1 MKYSRSYTLFIYIF
15 LSALILLTSGCGG
28 QKINVQDLLNQPI
41 EKSGNF
47 NRSKKYV
54 KAGITVVYLTGSPY
68 EIGLAHGK
76 LCKDEI
82 LTANKP
88 FLDIYE
94 KVSLDPQNKWLKLSR
109 QLEKNIPEEYI
120 EEMRGI
126 SVGADIEYDKILFI
140 NTLSTISMKNGC
152 FAFAFTSA
160 DRQIIT
166 LRQDDEDK
174 YTDFHREM
182 ILYIVKPEKGLGF
195 AAILTPGWVDGE
207 TGINEIGI
215 TVSQNNI
222 GIKQKIWD
230 VVPITI
236 LSRYML
242 QYSKTIDDIEKI
254 LDEKKAYPGRLI
266 FASSKDNASVFEF
279 VNNEKARINI
289 ENGFLALSNHARRIP
304 SKGIGR
310 GSAKRLSYA
319 EKFLN
324 EHIDDMN
331 METAIELV
339 RAPLISRANFWDS
352 FRVHNRQ
359 SYIFSPSTLD
369 FWIAIPPDSNYT
381 PASYGPYIGFNLRHE
396 LYGSGDKANPK
407 SFPAY

>member
-1 MKYSRSYTLFIYIF
+1 MKNIKLHRSHFVLGLT
-15 LSALILLTSGCGG
+15 LILTMGCTF
-28 QKINVQDLLNQPI
+28 NQPVV
-41 EKSGNF
+41 EKET
-47 NRSKKYV
+47 RSITEVKEYGKCRKYI
-54 KAGITVVYLTGSPY
+54 KNGITIVFLTGTPY

-76 LCKDEI
+76 LCKTEI
-82 LTANKP
+82 G
-88 FLDIYE
+88 
-94 KVSLDPQNKWLKLSR
+94 KVTSTFFEFYDHIINESQEQWLNVSR

-120 EEMRGI
+120 DEMRGI

-140 NTLSTISMKNGC
+140 NTVSTISMSNGC
-152 FAFAFTSA
+152 FAFAFKSA
-160 DRQIIT
+160 DSKIIT

-174 YTDFHREM
+174 YTDFHKEM
-182 ILYIVKPEKGLGF
+182 VLYIVKPEKGFGF

-207 TGINEIGI
+207 TGINEMGI

-222 GIKQKIWD
+222 GIKQTIWD
-230 VVPITI
+230 VIPITI

-242 QYSKTIDDIEKI
+242 QYSETIDDIEKI
-254 LDEKKAYPGRLI
+254 LDGKQAYPGRLI
-266 FASSKDNASVFEF
+266 FTSSKDNAAVFEF

-289 ENGFLALSNHARRIP
+289 ENGFLVLSNHARRIP
-304 SKGIGR
+304 SKEIGS

-331 METAIELV
+331 VEMAIELV
-339 RAPLISRANFWDS
+339 RDPLISRVNFWDS

-369 FWIAIPPDSNYT
+369 FWITIPPKSAKK
-381 PASYGPYIGFNLRHE
+381 PASYGSYVGFNLQHE
-396 LYGSGDKANPK
+396 LYDTGDEPNPK
-407 SFPAY
+407 RFPAY

>member
-1 MKYSRSYTLFIYIF
+1 MKDKKIRKVHIALGFT
-15 LSALILLTSGCGG
+15 LILTIGCSF
-28 QKINVQDLLNQPI
+28 NQPAVVV
-41 EKSGNF
+41 ETE
-47 NRSKKYV
+47 YTTEV
-54 KAGITVVYLTGSPY
+54 KEYGKCRKLIKNSIPIVYLTGTPY

-76 LCKDEI
+76 LCKREI
-82 LTANKP
+82 EENNKD
-88 FLDIYE
+88 FFDFYDRL
-94 KVSLDPQNKWLKLSR
+94 KRDPQADWLKLSR
-109 QLEKNIPEEYI
+109 ELEKNIPEEYI
-120 EEMRGI
+120 DEMRGI

-152 FAFAFTSA
+152 FAFAFINT
-160 DRQIIT
+160 DQQIIT

-182 ILYIVKPEKGLGF
+182 ILYIIKPENGLGF

-207 TGINEIGI
+207 TGINEMGI

-222 GIKQKIWD
+222 GIKQKNWD
-230 VVPITI
+230 VIPITI

-242 QYSKTIDDIEKI
+242 QYSETIDDIEKI

-266 FASSKDNASVFEF
+266 FASSKDNASVLEF
-279 VNNEKARINI
+279 VNNEKSRINM
-289 ENGFLALSNHARRIP
+289 ENGYLVLSNHARKIP
-304 SKGIGR
+304 SKEIGS

-324 EHIDDMN
+324 EHIDDVNVEM
-331 METAIELV
+331 AIKLV
-339 RAPLISRANFWDS
+339 RTPLISRATFWDS

-369 FWIAIPPDSNYT
+369 FWIAIPPKSINK
-381 PASYGPYIGFNLRHE
+381 PASYGSYVGFNLQHE
-396 LYGSGDKANPK
+396 LYGTGVEPNPK
-407 SFPAY
+407 RFPAY